1 MSASV
6 VFGSA
11 QRTIARCTPV
21 VSQVRHAGI
30 RAITKVSKD
39 QSILR
44 SSGTQRMASRRV
56 SVTAMASGSDAG
68 LKIDL
73 RGMWDI
79 VVILC
84 EIEWHLIYC
93 CFIL

>member
-1 MSASV
+1 MSSSV

-21 VSQVRHAGI
+21 FTQARNVGMHKI
-30 RAITKVSKD
+30 NKISKD

-44 SSGTQRMASRRV
+44 SSTTQRMASRRV

-73 RGMWDI
+73 RGTWDI
-79 VVILC
+79 RVMV
-84 EIEWHLIYC
+84 
-93 CFIL
+93 

>member
-1 MSASV
+1 MSTAV

-21 VSQVRHAGI
+21 FTQARQVGI
-30 RAITKVSKD
+30 NKITKISKD
-39 QSILR
+39 QSPCR
-44 SSGTQRMASRRV
+44 SSATQRMASRPV

-73 RGMWDI
+73 RGTSTLGI
-79 VVILC
+79 
-84 EIEWHLIYC
+84 
-93 CFIL
+93 FSA